1 MFTVR
6 LQPGGQV
13 FTVEEQ
19 ENILAEGLRQ
29 GVALPYGCR
38 GGSCGSCAAT
48 LLQGEVDYPSG
59 EPMGL
64 SPYDRDQGRVL
75 LCQAVAYSD
84 LELDSPHVGMLDDIE
99 VKTLPARVEKLR
111 RLNDDVMEVTLK
123 LPTSEHLRFQAGQ
136 YVDILL
142 RDGRRRSFSLANAPY
157 DDQYLEL
164 HIRHVAGGDFT
175 GQVFSTLKEK
185 ALWRIEGPLGQF
197 YVRDSERPMVLMAG
211 GTGFAPIKSIL
222 EQMRASGLGRPVYF
236 YWGVR
241 TQADLYLDSRVLDW
255 ALRESNLHY
264 RRILSN
270 EPTDSSWDGL
280 RGWVHEAVL
289 AEHADLSGFDVY
301 MSGPPPP

>member
-236 YWGVR
+236 YWG
-241 TQADLYLDSRVLDW
+241 Y
-255 ALRESNLHY
+255 ALRQIYIWIVGYWIGHCENQTYIIAGYYQMNQPIVHGMVCAVGCM
-264 RRILSN
+264 RRYWQSMQIY
-270 EPTDSSWDGL
+270 PGL
-280 RGWVHEAVL
+280 T
-289 AEHADLSGFDVY
+289 Y
-301 MSGPPPP
+301 I